1 MHTNNPVN
9 DVTVTSESVE
19 PPSWSE
25 RYEEFIH
32 AVLAELAVER
42 VEFSVLFC
50 DDQVIRALNAS
61 YRDRDEVTD
70 VLSFVAS
77 EGVATPEIPDRH
89 YRPIG
94 DIVINLD
101 RVRAQAEDVG
111 VPYEEEIRRVS
122 IHGILHLLGET
133 HSGYDFRTE
142 PMLLHQEAIL
152 QRYKERLF

>member
-1 MHTNNPVN
+1 MHTNSPVN

-19 PPSWSE
+19 PPSWTD
-25 RYEEFIH
+25 RYNLFLH
-32 AVLAELAVER
+32 AVLRDLGVER
-42 VEFSVLFC
+42 VELSIVFC
-50 DDQVIRALNAS
+50 DDSTIRELNAT
-61 YRDRDEVTD
+61 YRARDEVTD

-77 EGVATPEIPDRH
+77 EGAAVPEIPGGE

-94 DIVINLD
+94 DVVIDLD
-101 RVRAQAEDVG
+101 RVRLQAEEND

-133 HSGYDFRTE
+133 HSGYDFGSE

-152 QRYKERLF
+152 ERHKERLF